1 MSGTLAVILIISILV
16 IYATVDILHSNKLK
30 REALAAKPADN
41 RIYKVFCIDIDGKP
55 YHVVKNYQFY
65 YPNQYSWNLVLD
77 YSEYK
82 DMTKDKVIE
91 LCDIFNEMHL
101 EDLHKKKMTRLLE
114 NTQGNIIH

>member
-1 MSGTLAVILIISILV
+1 MWLYIYIIL
-16 IYATVDILHSNKLK
+16 DIAISNKLE

-41 RIYKVFCIDIDGKP
+41 RIYKVFCIDIDGEL

-77 YSEYK
+77 YSAYK
-82 DMTKDKVIE
+82 DMTEEKVIE
-91 LCDIFNEMHL
+91 FCDSLNEKHL